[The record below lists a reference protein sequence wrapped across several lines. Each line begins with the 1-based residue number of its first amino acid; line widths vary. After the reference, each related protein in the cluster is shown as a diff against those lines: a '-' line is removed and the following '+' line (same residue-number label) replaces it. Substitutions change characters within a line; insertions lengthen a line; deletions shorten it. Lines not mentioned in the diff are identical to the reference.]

1 MSSSTQATTNNNQL
15 VVAED
20 KKPVSLLKQFFLDA
34 EELAT
39 KQYAKDVRIAEF
51 RRAYERHVAKLE
63 AEKAELASQ
72 LEQVH
77 GKQETWDST
86 HRAIFEDCKVQ
97 AARLNAYEKKRKAEK
112 KAEGTFT
119 KKAKA
124 SPTATAPASATSP
137 ALAITVDN
145 TEMPNTPP
153 AEDVSAESAKAHVAK

>member
-20 KKPVSLLKQFFLDA
+20 KKPVCPFKHFLLDA
-34 EELAT
+34 EEAT
-39 KQYAKDVRIAEF
+39 GKQFARDVKIGEF
-51 RRAYERHVAKLE
+51 RRACERHVAKLE

-97 AARLNAYEKKRKAEK
+97 ASRLNAYEKKRKAEK

-124 SPTATAPASATSP
+124 STPTTASASATST
-137 ALAITVDN
+137 ATAITADN

-153 AEDVSAESAKAHVAK
+153 AEDVSAESAKAPAK